1 MFGNPQNRDFVLR
14 ALCTRRAGKCAMR
27 RAFAHLP
34 LEMRCFVSE
43 CSVAMTNLRC
53 TRYWYQICDTVP
65 WFPIQT
71 PLKDACMKKNEPVT
85 TVMTALLTT
94 ARIGDPLS
102 KLRKM
107 FVASN
112 VHHIPVVS
120 GDNLVGIVSWN
131 DMLRISFG
139 EIATQDGK
147 SVDNLLDH
155 QYELS
160 EVMNKE
166 PKTISVHGTVRDA
179 ARILG
184 SNNFHSLPVVDGE
197 KLVGIVTSTD
207 LINYLA
213 SL

>member
-1 MFGNPQNRDFVLR
+1 
-14 ALCTRRAGKCAMR
+14 
-27 RAFAHLP
+27 
-34 LEMRCFVSE
+34 
-43 CSVAMTNLRC
+43 
-53 TRYWYQICDTVP
+53 
-65 WFPIQT
+65 
-71 PLKDACMKKNEPVT
+71 MKKNEPVT

-94 ARIGDPLS
+94 ARMGDPLS

-139 EIATQDGK
+139 EIETQDGK
-147 SVDNLLDH
+147 SIDSLLDH
-155 QYELS
+155 QYALS
-160 EVMNKE
+160 DVMNKE
-166 PKTISVHGTVRDA
+166 PTTISVHGTVRDA

-184 SNNFHSLPVVDGE
+184 SNTFHSLPVVDGE

-213 SL
+213 NL